1 MRVAIKQVDAFSD
14 VPFGGNPA
22 GVVLNAEGLDDA
34 AMLGIAR
41 EMNLS
46 ETAFVTP
53 SDVADFRVRFFTPR
67 REVDLCGH
75 ATIGTFAALEEE
87 GRLAKDRTTF
97 TQETGAG
104 VLPVEIQREGP
115 RPLIMM
121 TQALPTFREASSRT
135 EVAALL
141 RIDADELLDLPVA
154 VVSTGLPWLTFGL
167 RSLKTLSG
175 LRPDFPA
182 IAKASREG
190 DYVGFSVFSPETL
203 KPESTYHI
211 RSFAPV
217 VNIDEDPVCGTC
229 NGCVSAYVV
238 NYRVVP
244 LSDRVCMTAEAGYGV
259 DRPGR
264 VSTIVERRGD
274 RITAVRVGGPAVTVL
289 DGAIETGI
297 RR

>member
-1 MRVAIKQVDAFSD
+1 MQ
-14 VPFGGNPA
+14 
-22 GVVLNAEGLDDA
+22 
-34 AMLGIAR
+34 IA
-41 EMNLS
+41 
-46 ETAFVTP
+46 
-53 SDVADFRVRFFTPR
+53 
-67 REVDLCGH
+67 
-75 ATIGTFAALEEE
+75 
-87 GRLAKDRTTF
+87 
-97 TQETGAG
+97 
-104 VLPVEIQREGP
+104 
-115 RPLIMM
+115 
-121 TQALPTFREASSRT
+121 
-135 EVAALL
+135 
-141 RIDADELLDLPVA
+141 
-154 VVSTGLPWLTFGL
+154 
-167 RSLKTLSG
+167 
-175 LRPDFPA
+175 PA

-274 RITAVRVGGPAVTVL
+274 RITAVRVGGPAITVL
-289 DGAIETGI
+289 DGSIETGI